1 MIFSCACITFSPIFS
16 DFIPAIR
23 RPESERIERRTM
35 GKLLLI
41 IISAVLVN
49 NFVLMR
55 FLGLCPF
62 LGVSRRVKTAIGMSG
77 AVVFVMTMASVVTW
91 VIYRFVLIPF
101 DLVYLR
107 TVTFILVIASL
118 VQLVELALQKLS
130 PALYKAL
137 GIYLP
142 LITTNCAVLGVSVL
156 NIQKEYS
163 LLDTT
168 IFGFGAALGFG
179 LAMLLF
185 SGLRERIDLC
195 DTPLPFRG
203 TAIALITAGLLS
215 LAFMGFTG
223 LVKL

>member
-1 MIFSCACITFSPIFS
+1 MV
-16 DFIPAIR
+16 
-23 RPESERIERRTM
+23 
-35 GKLLLI
+35 KLLLI

-62 LGVSRRVKTAIGMSG
+62 LGVSRRIKTAIGMSG

-91 VIYRFVLIPF
+91 FIYHFVLVEYN
-101 DLVYLR
+101 LVYLR

>member
-1 MIFSCACITFSPIFS
+1 MN
-16 DFIPAIR
+16 R
-23 RPESERIERRTM
+23 
-35 GKLLLI
+35 LLVI

-62 LGVSRRVKTAIGMSG
+62 MGVSKRLKTAVGMSG
-77 AVVFVMTMASVVTW
+77 AVVFVMTMASVATW
-91 VIYRFVLIPF
+91 LIQEHVLVPF
-101 DLVYLR
+101 NLAYLQ

-156 NIQKEYS
+156 NIQKEFT
-163 LLDTT
+163 LLETT

-179 LAMLLF
+179 LAMVLF

-203 TAIALITAGLLS
+203 TAIGLITAGLLS

>member
-1 MIFSCACITFSPIFS
+1 
-16 DFIPAIR
+16 
-23 RPESERIERRTM
+23 M

-77 AVVFVMTMASVVTW
+77 AVVFVMTMASVATW
-91 VIYRFVLIPF
+91 LIYLFVLTPF